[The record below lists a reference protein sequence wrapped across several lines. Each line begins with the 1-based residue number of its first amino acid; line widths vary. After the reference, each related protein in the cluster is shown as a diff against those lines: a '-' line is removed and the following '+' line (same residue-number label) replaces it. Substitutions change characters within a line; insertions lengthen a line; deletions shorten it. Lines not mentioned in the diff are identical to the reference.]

1 MFATSLIQFVIIQVG
16 FAFSPGLIITLIVRT
31 TLTKDRRS
39 GVNVALGAALGCLII
54 TIFSAYIISFV
65 VEKVPLVLEYVTY
78 VGSSYIIY
86 KAFNILRTSS
96 KQIEMEETKTPFLE
110 GFKINCLNPKMI
122 LLYLTVLPLFLDVN
136 ESIFW
141 GMIYLGLITTGVNI
155 IADLTWCFVAGIV
168 KENININNKVVDKLA
183 GTILL
188 VLGVGILFNQI
199 V

>member
-86 KAFNILRTSS
+86 KAFNILRTSN

-122 LLYLTVLPLFLDVN
+122 LLYLTVLPLFLDVSQ
-136 ESIFW
+136 SIFW

>member
-1 MFATSLIQFVIIQVG
+1 MFTTSLIQFVIIQVG

-31 TLTKDRRS
+31 TLTKDRKS
-39 GVNVALGAALGCLII
+39 GVNVALGAALGCLVI
-54 TIFSAYIISFV
+54 TLFSAYIISFV
-65 VEKVPLVLEYVTY
+65 VEKVPLVLEYITY

-86 KAFNILRTSS
+86 KAFQILRASNR
-96 KQIEMEETKTPFLE
+96 QIEVEETKTPFVE

-136 ESIFW
+136 QSIFW

-155 IADLTWCFVAGIV
+155 IADFTWCFAAGIV
-168 KENININNKVVDKLA
+168 RENLNINSKVVDRLA

-188 VLGVGILFNQI
+188 VLGVVILFNQM

>member
-86 KAFNILRTSS
+86 KAFNILRTSN

-122 LLYLTVLPLFLDVN
+122 LLYLTVLPLFLDVSQ
-136 ESIFW
+136 SIFW

-155 IADLTWCFVAGIV
+155 IADFTWCFVAGIV
-168 KENININNKVVDKLA
+168 KENININNKIVDKLA

>member
-86 KAFNILRTSS
+86 KAFNILRTSN
-96 KQIEMEETKTPFLE
+96 KQIEMEETQTPFLE

-122 LLYLTVLPLFLDVN
+122 LLYLTVLPLFLDVSQ
-136 ESIFW
+136 SIFW

-155 IADLTWCFVAGIV
+155 IADFTWCFVAGIV

-188 VLGVGILFNQI
+188 VLGVGILFNQM

>member
-86 KAFNILRTSS
+86 KAFNILRASN
-96 KQIEMEETKTPFLE
+96 KQIEMEETQTPFLE

-122 LLYLTVLPLFLDVN
+122 LLYLTVLPLFLDVSQ
-136 ESIFW
+136 SIFW

-155 IADLTWCFVAGIV
+155 IADFTWCFVAGIV
-168 KENININNKVVDKLA
+168 KENININSKVVDKLA

-188 VLGVGILFNQI
+188 VLGVGILFNQM

>member
-122 LLYLTVLPLFLDVN
+122 LLYLTVLPLFLDVSQ
-136 ESIFW
+136 SIFW

>member
-1 MFATSLIQFVIIQVG
+1 MFTTSLIQFVIIQVG

-31 TLTKDRRS
+31 TLTKDRKS
-39 GVNVALGAALGCLII
+39 GVNVALGAALGCLVI
-54 TIFSAYIISFV
+54 TLFSAYIISFV
-65 VEKVPLVLEYVTY
+65 VEKVPLVLEYITY
-78 VGSSYIIY
+78 IGSSYIIY
-86 KAFNILRTSS
+86 KAFHILRASIR
-96 KQIEMEETKTPFLE
+96 QIEVEETKTPFVE

-136 ESIFW
+136 QSIFW

>member
-1 MFATSLIQFVIIQVG
+1 MFTTSLIQFVIIQVG

-31 TLTKDRRS
+31 TLTKDRKS
-39 GVNVALGAALGCLII
+39 GVNVALGAALGCLVI
-54 TIFSAYIISFV
+54 TLFSAYIISFV
-65 VEKVPLVLEYVTY
+65 VEKVPLVLEYITY

-86 KAFNILRTSS
+86 KAFQILRASNR
-96 KQIEMEETKTPFLE
+96 QIEVEETKTPFVE

-136 ESIFW
+136 QSIFW

-155 IADLTWCFVAGIV
+155 IADFTWCFAAGIV
-168 KENININNKVVDKLA
+168 RENLNISNKVVDKLA

-188 VLGVGILFNQI
+188 VLGVGILFNQM

>member
-86 KAFNILRTSS
+86 KAFNILRASN
-96 KQIEMEETKTPFLE
+96 KQIEMEETQTPFLE

-122 LLYLTVLPLFLDVN
+122 LLYLTVLPLFLDVSQ
-136 ESIFW
+136 SIFW

>member
-86 KAFNILRTSS
+86 KAFNILRTSN

-122 LLYLTVLPLFLDVN
+122 LLYLTVLPLFLDVSQ
-136 ESIFW
+136 SIFW

-155 IADLTWCFVAGIV
+155 IADLTWCFAAGIV
-168 KENININNKVVDKLA
+168 RENLNINNKVVDRLA

-188 VLGVGILFNQI
+188 VLGVVILFNQM

>member
-86 KAFNILRTSS
+86 KAFNILRTSN
-96 KQIEMEETKTPFLE
+96 KQIEMEETQTPFLE

>member
-86 KAFNILRTSS
+86 KAFNILRASN

-122 LLYLTVLPLFLDVN
+122 LLYLTVLPLFLDVSQ
-136 ESIFW
+136 SIFW

>member
-1 MFATSLIQFVIIQVG
+1 
-16 FAFSPGLIITLIVRT
+16 
-31 TLTKDRRS
+31 
-39 GVNVALGAALGCLII
+39 
-54 TIFSAYIISFV
+54 
-65 VEKVPLVLEYVTY
+65 
-78 VGSSYIIY
+78 
-86 KAFNILRTSS
+86 
-96 KQIEMEETKTPFLE
+96 
-110 GFKINCLNPKMI
+110 MI
-122 LLYLTVLPLFLDVN
+122 LLYLTVLPLFLDVSQ
-136 ESIFW
+136 SIFW

>member
-39 GVNVALGAALGCLII
+39 GVNVALGAALGCLVI

-86 KAFNILRTSS
+86 KAFNILRTSN

-122 LLYLTVLPLFLDVN
+122 LLYLTVLPLFLDVSQ
-136 ESIFW
+136 SIFW

-155 IADLTWCFVAGIV
+155 IADFTWCFVAGIV

-199 V
+199 F

>member
-39 GVNVALGAALGCLII
+39 GVNVALGAALGCLFI

-86 KAFNILRTSS
+86 KAFNILRASN

-122 LLYLTVLPLFLDVN
+122 LLYLTVLPLFLDVSQ
-136 ESIFW
+136 SIFW

-155 IADLTWCFVAGIV
+155 IADFTWCFVAGIV

-188 VLGVGILFNQI
+188 VLGVGILFNQM

>member
-39 GVNVALGAALGCLII
+39 GVNVALGAALGCLVI

-122 LLYLTVLPLFLDVN
+122 LLYLTVLPLFLDVSQ
-136 ESIFW
+136 SIFW

>member
-1 MFATSLIQFVIIQVG
+1 MFTTSLIQFVIIQVG

-31 TLTKDRRS
+31 TLTKDRKS
-39 GVNVALGAALGCLII
+39 GVNVALGAALGCLVI
-54 TIFSAYIISFV
+54 TLFSAYIISFV
-65 VEKVPLVLEYVTY
+65 VEKVPLVLEYITY

-86 KAFNILRTSS
+86 KAFQILRASNR
-96 KQIEMEETKTPFLE
+96 QIEVEETKTPFVE

-136 ESIFW
+136 QSIFW

-155 IADLTWCFVAGIV
+155 IADLTWCFAAGIV
-168 KENININNKVVDKLA
+168 RENLNINNKVVDRLA

-188 VLGVGILFNQI
+188 VLGVVILFNQM

>member
-1 MFATSLIQFVIIQVG
+1 MFTTSLIQFVIIQVG
-16 FAFSPGLIITLIVRT
+16 FAISPGLIITLIVRT

-39 GVNVALGAALGCLII
+39 GVNVALGAALACLII
-54 TIFSAYIISFV
+54 TLFSAYIISFV
-65 VEKVPLVLEYVTY
+65 VEKVPLVLEYITY

-86 KAFNILRTSS
+86 KAFQILRASNR
-96 KQIEMEETKTPFLE
+96 QIEVEETKTPFVE

-136 ESIFW
+136 QSIFW

-155 IADLTWCFVAGIV
+155 IADFTWCFAAGIV
-168 KENININNKVVDKLA
+168 RENLNINNKVVDKLA

-188 VLGVGILFNQI
+188 VLGVGILFNQM

>member
-86 KAFNILRTSS
+86 KAFNILRTSN
-96 KQIEMEETKTPFLE
+96 KQIEMEETQTPFLE

-122 LLYLTVLPLFLDVN
+122 LLYLTVLPLFLDVSQ
-136 ESIFW
+136 SIFW

>member
-39 GVNVALGAALGCLII
+39 GVNVALGAALGCLFI

-86 KAFNILRTSS
+86 KAFNILRTSN

-122 LLYLTVLPLFLDVN
+122 LLYLTVLPLFLDVSQ
-136 ESIFW
+136 SIFW

>member
-86 KAFNILRTSS
+86 KAFNILRTSN

-122 LLYLTVLPLFLDVN
+122 LLYLTVLPLFLDVSQ
-136 ESIFW
+136 SIFW

-188 VLGVGILFNQI
+188 VLGVAILFNQI

>member
-1 MFATSLIQFVIIQVG
+1 VFATSLIQFVIIQVG